1 MPNIRLS
8 DEEMRYITLFESISG
23 ATAKD
28 CIIDNNANRIIFVIK
43 KGEMGMAI
51 GKSGINIKRAAKLI
65 GRPVEVVESGDT
77 PEELIRNALFP
88 AKVHAVKITRD
99 AFGRL
104 VAHVA
109 VDPKDKGLAIGREG
123 MRIQRARLL
132 AKRYFDIDAV
142 VVK

>member
-43 KGEMGMAI
+43 KGEMGIAI
-51 GKSGINIKRAAKLI
+51 GKNGINIKRATKLI
-65 GRPVEVVESGDT
+65 GKPVEVVEAGDT
-77 PEELIRNALFP
+77 PEELIKNALFP

-142 VVK
+142 IVK

>member
-28 CIIDNNANRIIFVIK
+28 CIIDNNTNRIIFVIK

-51 GKSGINIKRAAKLI
+51 GKNGINIKRATKLI

-77 PEELIRNALFP
+77 PEELIKNALFP

-142 VVK
+142 IVK

>member
-1 MPNIRLS
+1 VPNIRLS

-28 CIIDNNANRIIFVIK
+28 CIIDNNTNRVIFIIK

-51 GKSGINIKRAAKLI
+51 GKNGVNIKRATKLI

-88 AKVHAVKITRD
+88 AKIHAVKITRD

-132 AKRYFDIDAV
+132 AKRYFDIDVV

>member
-28 CIIDNNANRIIFVIK
+28 CIIDNNTNRVIFIIK

-51 GKSGINIKRAAKLI
+51 GKNGVNIKRATKLI

-88 AKVHAVKITRD
+88 AKIHAVKITRD

>member
-28 CIIDNNANRIIFVIK
+28 CIIDNNTNRVIFIIK

-51 GKSGINIKRAAKLI
+51 GKNGVNIKRATKLI

-88 AKVHAVKITRD
+88 AKIHAVKITRD

-132 AKRYFDIDAV
+132 AKRYFDIDVV

>member
-1 MPNIRLS
+1 
-8 DEEMRYITLFESISG
+8 MRYITLFESISG

-28 CIIDNNANRIIFVIK
+28 CIIDNNTNRVIFIIK

-51 GKSGINIKRAAKLI
+51 GKNGVNIKRATKLI

-88 AKVHAVKITRD
+88 AKIHAVKITRD

-132 AKRYFDIDAV
+132 AKRYFDIDVV